1 MALISADSTP
11 HYTKT
16 SFGAD
21 IDPLKFYSTT
31 YSTSYG
37 HEGFVPRIGVHSG
50 AGYVTNKRLALHCTP
65 YLDRL
70 DNPIFGQLLRDN
82 YLSITKKHFVPYG
95 VPDGKEDFPHKLHSV
110 GSGFMRTKP
119 LNFPFL
125 KDMKKVHIDT
135 RDHGP
140 SSIVGIEPKHT
151 PLLHKIQPQDP
162 LIQENGGYGPNYMS
176 TEYNTKFKLKPLDL
190 PVFSQHKTVGKKEN
204 SGFTEGSELKPI
216 TYHHPSAYR
225 GDLPGYCT
233 DRPTG
238 ISITTSD
245 YLPSGTLQGD
255 EFLPAVA
262 NRSARGTGFTHEVG
276 LPLNTAMPSGLQ
288 NLPTDKIE
296 KLKKEDPVE
305 YLNRTHLDEPSSINT
320 LTYMK
325 PQHRPLQTELLGR
338 VNIGTQEPTGF
349 STNQKGYIYPARNVT
364 DADRFL
370 TSYTLG
376 YHDKTLKGEDRE
388 GWTRGGIQKQ
398 LDNMYALSTKV
409 HKDGHDYNI
418 TESLRR
424 IHPHVA
430 RTIKS
435 VDEFHDDHTYDH
447 KLRPPGLTL

>member
-1 MALISADSTP
+1 MALISVDRTP

-21 IDPLKFYSTT
+21 TDPLKFYSTT

-37 HEGFVPRIGVHSG
+37 HEGFVPRTGVQSG
-50 AGYVTNKRLALHCTP
+50 AGYVSNLRPALYYTP
-65 YLDRL
+65 SLDRL
-70 DNPIFGQLLRDN
+70 DNPVLGQLLRDN

-95 VPDGKEDFPHKLHSV
+95 HPDGKEDFPHKLHSV

-125 KDMKKVHIDT
+125 KDMKEVHIDT

-140 SSIVGIEPKHT
+140 SSITGIEPKHT
-151 PLLHKIQPQDP
+151 PLLHQIQPQDP
-162 LIQENGGYGPNYMS
+162 VMLENGGYGPSYMS
-176 TEYNTKFKLKPLDL
+176 TEYNAKYKLKPLEM
-190 PVFSQHKTVGKKEN
+190 PVFSQHKTVGKKEK
-204 SGFTEGSELKPI
+204 SGFTEGSDLKPI
-216 TYHHPSAYR
+216 TYHHPLAYR

-238 ISITTSD
+238 ISITKSD
-245 YLPSGTLQGD
+245 YLPSGTLHGD
-255 EFLPAVA
+255 EFLPVVA
-262 NRSARGTGFTHEVG
+262 NRSDRSTGFTRVAG
-276 LPLNTAMPSGLQ
+276 LSLNTAQPSGLQ
-288 NLPTDKIE
+288 NLPVDKVE

-305 YLNRTHLDEPSSINT
+305 YLNRNHLDEPSSINT
-320 LTYMK
+320 LTYTK
-325 PQHRPLQTELLGR
+325 PEHRPLKTELLGH
-338 VNIGTQEPTGF
+338 VNVGAKEPTGY
-349 STNQKGYIYPARNVT
+349 SINEKGYIYPAKAAT

-370 TSYTLG
+370 TNYKLR
-376 YHDKTLKGEDRE
+376 YYDKTPKGEDRE

-398 LDNMYALSTKV
+398 FANSYVSSTKI
-409 HKDGHDYNI
+409 HQHGPDYNI

-435 VDEFHDDHTYDH
+435 VDTFYDDHTYDH
-447 KLRPPGLTL
+447 KLRPPGLTF